1 MEQSL
6 NDDYPQVCLHGLP
19 QKIIHKVFSHLL
31 FQAMISA
38 DLVVMDRLSTHLQHE
53 HYCNVTA
60 RTLSSLFD
68 ELSLI
73 IQIINKLTIQW
84 NHSLDATLQVAYP
97 ILLMNNSHS
106 WNMQRPQ

>member
-1 MEQSL
+1 
-6 NDDYPQVCLHGLP
+6 
-19 QKIIHKVFSHLL
+19 
-31 FQAMISA
+31 MISA

-60 RTLSSLFD
+60 RTQSSLFD
-68 ELSLI
+68 DLSLI
-73 IQIINKLTIQW
+73 IQIINKLTLQW